1 MAAHKQE
8 ILIFQPLYHVAAWF
22 QRQYLRF
29 WGWGIPLSYFRHWVM
44 QAEVK
49 IIQDGGSQTENT
61 YISTIISRSCI
72 NPTTISTFLRLWNS
86 TELFLIAWDS
96 RGNEKSKMAAHKQR
110 ILISQPVLPRTS
122 IIPTTIPMFLRMMN
136 SNKLFRSCVV
146 QAGVKNSRWRLT
158 NRKYWYFNHYIMLLH
173 DFNDNIY
180 VFEVEVFHW
189 AISDIVWCK
198 RE

>member
-1 MAAHKQE
+1 MWCKRK
-8 ILIFQPLYHVAAWF
+8 W
-22 QRQYLRF
+22 
-29 WGWGIPLSYFRHWVM
+29 
-44 QAEVK
+44 K
-49 IIQDGGSQTENT
+49 IQNGGSQTENT
-61 YISTIISRSCI
+61 YISTC
-72 NPTTISTFLRLWNS
+72 
-86 TELFLIAWDS
+86 
-96 RGNEKSKMAAHKQR
+96 
-110 ILISQPVLPRTS
+110 LPRTS

-158 NRKYWYFNHYIMLLH
+158 NRKYLYFNHYIMLLH

-198 RE
+198 RKWKIQNGGSQTGNTYISTCLPRSSIIPTTIPMFLRLRNSTELFPTLSDASGS